1 MSRPGRGRG
10 RQSRHILDL
19 PGDALGRPGGERRWW
34 DRWVLPGVILGG
46 VISGAAVYQWSPLLG
61 WFLLAGPMTVIL
73 LLVLVGAVITAD
85 PRRQGREEA
94 LAAVKAEHRAWVA
107 SFRHAD
113 IPQEVIEL
121 MACRRFTPARERY
134 EQLTGAPR
142 PVADF
147 VLSAYQVDAAL
158 ARTAA
163 ATRPEI
169 PPEVVDLII
178 AGQRGHA
185 AARYCALKAVSFD
198 AAVAVLDTFPRP
210 AAWPLPERRF

>member
-1 MSRPGRGRG
+1 MVAATGVVSSRGPDDSHSSPGAGRRGHYR
-10 RQSRHILDL
+10 
-19 PGDALGRPGGERRWW
+19 RP
-34 DRWVLPGVILGG
+34 
-46 VISGAAVYQWSPLLG
+46 
-61 WFLLAGPMTVIL
+61 
-73 LLVLVGAVITAD
+73 
-85 PRRQGREEA
+85 
-94 LAAVKAEHRAWVA
+94 A
-107 SFRHAD
+107 S
-113 IPQEVIEL
+113 
-121 MACRRFTPARERY
+121 PARERY
-134 EQLTGAPR
+134 ELLTGAPR

-169 PPEVVDLII
+169 PPEVVDLVI
-178 AGQRGHA
+178 AGQRGQA